1 MDLKY
6 VPIREFPRGPV
17 VRTSQRSRGSIP
29 GWGTSQHSQKQN
41 KTNVP
46 IAQRLTQISPEGSPG
61 DVPQLKPWL
70 KVDHPLG
77 PRANPALLPL
87 CKHSASTGDWPYCP
101 ALATFTHKGN
111 PRPWHLQKDLS
122 FLEHS
127 LPLRGFSMPA
137 LPDGFSLSLDGA
149 HRVPQASLAQI
160 CLL

>member
-87 CKHSASTGDWPYCP
+87 CRHSASTGDWPYCP
-101 ALATFTHKGN
+101 DLVTFTHKGN

-122 FLEHS
+122 FLEQS